1 MGIKEGKGKLGLGLG
16 KERESKSIDVVG
28 PIVDPSGLALFIRG
42 LTTFLP
48 GPSRD
53 SNDGWGL

>member
-16 KERESKSIDVVG
+16 KERESKSIDVVV

-53 SNDGWGL
+53 SNDG